1 MPVATLVTIAEAL
14 QFAIRVLNLILLVY
28 IVIGWLRVFNV
39 GFAFNPV
46 VGQIYV
52 GLHSVLDPILS
63 LIRRVI
69 PTRYGGIDI
78 SPIVLL
84 GGLWLLQT
92 FVRTWA
98 RQIMLG

>member
-1 MPVATLVTIAEAL
+1 M
-14 QFAIRVLNLILLVY
+14 
-28 IVIGWLRVFNV
+28 
-39 GFAFNPV
+39 
-46 VGQIYV
+46 

-84 GGLWLLQT
+84 GGLWLLQY

-98 RQIMLG
+98 RQFMLG